1 MPAEGGAYRLS
12 VVQNPP
18 MGRWRAAGA
27 APVLTDVDLRE
38 ASRVCERDPEASVLA
53 AAYVLFVGM
62 VIYRHIG
69 LKDILPI
76 FVRTAVFSSVIMILF
91 GVVGIFS
98 RILAMERVG
107 DAFGQWILSVAP
119 NAVVFL
125 LIVNIFFVFFVA
137 PLFGLELSPFAAVTV
152 GLSVWG
158 SANGIEIVRG
168 GLNAVPRHQWQSAAA
183 LGLKTWE
190 IYLFII
196 GPQALR
202 AILPPFVG
210 LLTLLVQATSLG
222 ALVGVNEFFKVGQI
236 IVERT
241 TMMEGWNPAFT
252 VYAAVLLTYF
262 VICSTLSWFGRW
274 LERRLK
280 RERQQA
286 RPAALARAEPA
297 AQLP

>member
-1 MPAEGGAYRLS
+1 M
-12 VVQNPP
+12 
-18 MGRWRAAGA
+18 
-27 APVLTDVDLRE
+27 DLLIRNL
-38 ASRVCERDPEASVLA
+38 P
-53 AAYVLFVGM
+53 F
-62 VIYRHIG
+62 
-69 LKDILPI
+69 ILQ
-76 FVRTAVFSSVIMILF
+76 
-91 GVVGIFS
+91 G
-98 RILAMERVG
+98 LAMTLGLALATLFFATIISFLLGTLATLRFGWLRV
-107 DAFGQWILSVAP
+107 
-119 NAVVFL
+119 VVKVYVELFRDIP

-168 GLNAVPRHQWQSAAA
+168 GFNAVPRHQWQSAAA

-190 IYLFII
+190 IYLFIT

-274 LERRLK
+274 LERRLQ
-280 RERQQA
+280 RDRPQA
-286 RPAALARAEPA
+286 RPEAIAPAEAA

>member
-1 MPAEGGAYRLS
+1 MELLIRNLP
-12 VVQNPP
+12 
-18 MGRWRAAGA
+18 
-27 APVLTDVDLRE
+27 
-38 ASRVCERDPEASVLA
+38 
-53 AAYVLFVGM
+53 F
-62 VIYRHIG
+62 
-69 LKDILPI
+69 ILQ
-76 FVRTAVFSSVIMILF
+76 
-91 GVVGIFS
+91 G
-98 RILAMERVG
+98 LAMTLGLALATLFFATIISFVLGTLATLRFGWLRVLVKVYVELFR
-107 DAFGQWILSVAP
+107 DIP
-119 NAVVFL
+119 

-152 GLSVWG
+152 GLSAWG
-158 SANGIEIVRG
+158 SANGIEVVRG
-168 GLNAVPRHQWQSAAA
+168 GFNAVPRHQWQSAAA

-190 IYLFII
+190 IYLFIT

-241 TMMEGWNPAFT
+241 TMMEGWNPAFI

-262 VICSTLSWFGRW
+262 VICSTLTWFGRW

-280 RERQQA
+280 RDRPQA
-286 RPAALARAEPA
+286 RPEAISAAEPA

>member
-1 MPAEGGAYRLS
+1 M
-12 VVQNPP
+12 
-18 MGRWRAAGA
+18 
-27 APVLTDVDLRE
+27 DLLIRNL
-38 ASRVCERDPEASVLA
+38 P
-53 AAYVLFVGM
+53 F
-62 VIYRHIG
+62 
-69 LKDILPI
+69 ILQ
-76 FVRTAVFSSVIMILF
+76 
-91 GVVGIFS
+91 G
-98 RILAMERVG
+98 LAMTLGLALATLFFATLISFVLGTLATLRFGWLRV
-107 DAFGQWILSVAP
+107 IVKIY
-119 NAVVFL
+119 VEVFRDIPL
-125 LIVNIFFVFFVA
+125 VVNIFFVFFVA

-152 GLSVWG
+152 GLSLWG

-168 GLNAVPRHQWQSAAA
+168 GFSAVPKHQWQSAAA

-190 IYLFII
+190 IYLFIT

-252 VYAAVLLTYF
+252 VYGAILLTYF
-262 VICSTLSWFGRW
+262 VICSALTWFGRW

-280 RERQQA
+280 SDRRLPA
-286 RPAALARAEPA
+286 PASGPAAAPA
-297 AQLP
+297 PQLP

>member
-1 MPAEGGAYRLS
+1 MQLLIKNLPFILQGLGMTLALALATLFFATVISFVLGTLATLRFAWLR
-12 VVQNPP
+12 VV
-18 MGRWRAAGA
+18 
-27 APVLTDVDLRE
+27 VKIYVELF
-38 ASRVCERDPEASVLA
+38 RDIP
-53 AAYVLFVGM
+53 
-62 VIYRHIG
+62 
-69 LKDILPI
+69 
-76 FVRTAVFSSVIMILF
+76 
-91 GVVGIFS
+91 
-98 RILAMERVG
+98 
-107 DAFGQWILSVAP
+107 
-119 NAVVFL
+119 

-137 PLFGLELSPFAAVTV
+137 PLLGLELSPFAAVTV
-152 GLSVWG
+152 GLSLWG
-158 SANGIEIVRG
+158 SANGTEIVRG
-168 GLNAVPRHQWQSAAA
+168 GFNAVPKHQWQSAAA

-190 IYLFII
+190 VYLFVT

-252 VYAAVLLTYF
+252 VYAAVLVTYF
-262 VICSTLSWFGRW
+262 VICSALTWFGRW

-280 RERQQA
+280 RDRL
-286 RPAALARAEPA
+286 RPAPGNAPAAEPV